1 MTTYTLGYANI
12 FVSDFERA
20 FKFYAETLGL
30 EVQRKDDE
38 FGYASFSTS
47 GASLGIARAEEGQ
60 ADLIGRHTGV
70 GLMVEDLDG
79 AYTELAAK
87 GVEFPMKPEK
97 QPWGGYMSLMR
108 DSEGNILYLDQVMD
122 HG

>member
-1 MTTYTLGYANI
+1 MTTYILGYANI

-30 EVQRKDDE
+30 DVQRKDDG
-38 FGYASFSTS
+38 FGYASFSTR

-60 ADLIGRHTGV
+60 ADLVGRHTGV
-70 GLMVEDLDG
+70 GLMVEDLDA
-79 AYTELAAK
+79 AYTELEAK
-87 GVEFPMKPEK
+87 GVDFPMKPEK

-108 DSEGNILYLDQVMD
+108 DSEGNILYLDQMME